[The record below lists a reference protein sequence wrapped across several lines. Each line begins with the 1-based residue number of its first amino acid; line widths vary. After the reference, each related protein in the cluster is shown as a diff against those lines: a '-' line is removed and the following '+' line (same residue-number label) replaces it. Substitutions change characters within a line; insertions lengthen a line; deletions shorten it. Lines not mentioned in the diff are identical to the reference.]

1 MGFVG
6 INTDVGVVAQGRDL
20 DLMLDDQVAFSLRIQ
35 RHLRWCGVVAASGSV
50 NIVLDESEII
60 VTVQSTLKRM

>member
-6 INTDVGVVAQGRDL
+6 INTNVGIVAQGWDL

-35 RHLRWCGVVAASGSV
+35 RHLRWCWVVAVSGSV
-50 NIVLDESEII
+50 NIVLDESEIN
-60 VTVQSTLKRM
+60 VTVQSTLKCA